1 VPSLR
6 YRAAWMTAY
15 GAGLRVSEV
24 VALKVAD
31 VDSQRMLL
39 RVEQGKG
46 NKDRYAMLPQRL
58 LHVLRIWWR
67 AARPPFWMFP
77 SWRQGR
83 HMNCGALQLA
93 CREAA
98 RRAGLTKRVTVHTLR
113 HSFATHLLEQG
124 SDIRV
129 IQALLGH
136 SNIQTTAHYAGVSSR
151 LISQTRSPLDQF
163 DPHFR
168 AKDKPRRR

>member
-1 VPSLR
+1 
-6 YRAAWMTAY
+6 
-15 GAGLRVSEV
+15 
-24 VALKVAD
+24 
-31 VDSQRMLL
+31 
-39 RVEQGKG
+39 
-46 NKDRYAMLPQRL
+46 
-58 LHVLRIWWR
+58 
-67 AARPPFWMFP
+67 
-77 SWRQGR
+77 
-83 HMNCGALQLA
+83 MNCGALQLA

-168 AKDKPRRR
+168 AKDKTRRR